1 MSISTVTSKGQT
13 TIPQD
18 IRHYLSLQTGD
29 KVEFIIAPAGHVV
42 IVPLSCS
49 VKELKGILPK
59 PKNKVSIE
67 QMKKAIT
74 QRGSQKS

>member
-49 VKELKGILPK
+49 VTELKGILPK

-74 QRGSQKS
+74 QRGSQK